1 MRIIKRYLLLLI
13 VALLGF
19 SSHAAAQLTSP
30 SYRVDETFFGTGGDV
45 GASSTN
51 YGVRQS
57 SGGGFGSADLSGNNY
72 DSATGFPT
80 PQQIFLE
87 VSVTG
92 ADVGFGFLDANT
104 TSYGASQGG
113 ACNCSFYVRSYVSSG
128 YVVITGSQPPTTA
141 RGDSLDSKT
150 ILGIPSTSTNVE
162 EFGINLVDNSSP
174 DIGAN
179 PVNDPDN
186 TFADGVIASGYN
198 TPNQFKYV
206 PGDIIASSPGTA
218 GNRGVGK
225 TNYTI
230 SYIAKPKDTTPA
242 GDYIMQHDI
251 IVAATF

>member
-1 MRIIKRYLLLLI
+1 MKIIKRSLI
-13 VALLGF
+13 LVAVVLLGV

-45 GASSTN
+45 GASSPN
-51 YGVRQS
+51 YGVQQS
-57 SGGGFGSADLSGNNY
+57 TGGGFGSADLSGNNY
-72 DSATGFPT
+72 DAATGFPT

-87 VSVTG
+87 VNVTG
-92 ADVGFGFLDANT
+92 PDVNFGFLDAGAA
-104 TSYGASQGG
+104 SYGASQGG
-113 ACNCSFYVRSYVSSG
+113 SCNCSFYVRSYVSSG

-141 RGDSLDSKT
+141 RGDSLDAKT
-150 ILGIPSTSTNVE
+150 VLGIPSTSRSVE

-174 DIGAN
+174 NIGAD

-186 TFADGVIASGYN
+186 GFADGKAAPGYD

-230 SYIAKPKDTTPA
+230 SYIAKPKDTSPA